1 VISKVTAG
9 VTGKRGKRDHVNYVL
24 DARGPRVLVCML
36 AAIAIWVGFSVG
48 FVRGLWNA
56 GDKASVTK
64 PTALDMRL
72 VSLPPPEPPREPPQK
87 QQASQQMSARAGE
100 ATTRVTPT
108 PAAPAVQTKPARTAR
123 RSAAPTP
130 ATPPTQTHDASHPAA
145 APVTTPPVIEGNE
158 RAQTVTPPTP
168 PAAANTNTTTPAAS
182 AHLNASAPQ
191 SNSAATSAAS
201 ADSAKDGSST
211 SAGNGPAHAI
221 LQPLPSLPDDLREDA
236 FQAVA
241 TARFSV
247 HRDGSVDVELIKPTH
262 NPRLNQ
268 LLLDALKKWRFF
280 PAMKN
285 GEAVESTQDIRVHF
299 NVD

>member
-1 VISKVTAG
+1 MTNKAA
-9 VTGKRGKRDHVNYVL
+9 GKRMRVGSML
-24 DARGPRVLVCML
+24 DARGPRALLCVLL
-36 AAIAIWVGFSVG
+36 AVAIWLGFAVG
-48 FVRGLWNA
+48 FVRGLWRA
-56 GDKASVTK
+56 DDQVKAPRPV
-64 PTALDMRL
+64 AFDVRL
-72 VSLPPPEPPREPPQK
+72 VRLPPPEPPPSQPARQPSPATQQPQRP
-87 QQASQQMSARAGE
+87 ASARAVQTPRVPRTPT
-100 ATTRVTPT
+100 ATATQTNPAQTARRGPAPALTAPTSVTPSRDVQQHT
-108 PAAPAVQTKPARTAR
+108 APAVVTAPVAPDTQPAPLTPPMPPTPSAAQAPNATPSATA
-123 RSAAPTP
+123 SQSQSAPTP
-130 ATPPTQTHDASHPAA
+130 ARSATQ
-145 APVTTPPVIEGNE
+145 
-158 RAQTVTPPTP
+158 
-168 PAAANTNTTTPAAS
+168 
-182 AHLNASAPQ
+182 
-191 SNSAATSAAS
+191 
-201 ADSAKDGSST
+201 DSSS
-211 SAGNGPAHAI
+211 SAGNGAAHPI

>member
-1 VISKVTAG
+1 MT
-9 VTGKRGKRDHVNYVL
+9 
-24 DARGPRVLVCML
+24 
-36 AAIAIWVGFSVG
+36 
-48 FVRGLWNA
+48 
-56 GDKASVTK
+56 
-64 PTALDMRL
+64 
-72 VSLPPPEPPREPPQK
+72 PPP
-87 QQASQQMSARAGE
+87 
-100 ATTRVTPT
+100 V
-108 PAAPAVQTKPARTAR
+108 V
-123 RSAAPTP
+123 
-130 ATPPTQTHDASHPAA
+130 
-145 APVTTPPVIEGNE
+145 EGNE
-158 RAQTVTPPTP
+158 RSSVTPPALATAATTATP
-168 PAAANTNTTTPAAS
+168 PSAA
-182 AHLNASAPQ
+182 
-191 SNSAATSAAS
+191 SAATSPAHANAPQPNGPATPSPS
-201 ADSAKDGSST
+201 ANPANRATEGTAT